1 MDQLM
6 QLLNV
11 LKNRRNEFYQWA
23 LHTLVFGLA
32 GAWMP
37 FVILRFFG
45 QFRILDTFTTQS
57 LMMFSVTSCAIS
69 IGFFVRETQVRQK
82 RFYALT
88 YAGLMV
94 TMLISV
100 LGLTAII
107 MAGAFKHTQPPVM
120 LDMDFICKLSIVA
133 VVAAI
138 LLNFRL
144 FMAEQGGPE
153 PSAIERRLS
162 QSADTLTNQARQE
175 THASGVHL

>member
-1 MDQLM
+1 MN

-11 LKNRRNEFYQWA
+11 LMNRRNELYQWV

-37 FVILRFFG
+37 FVLLRFFG
-45 QFRILDTFTTQS
+45 QFRMMDAFTNQS
-57 LMMFSVTSCAIS
+57 LLMFSVTSCAIS
-69 IGFFVRETQVRQK
+69 IGFFVKETQVRQK

-107 MAGAFKHTQPPVM
+107 MAGAFKNTQPPVR
-120 LDMDFICKLSIVA
+120 LDMDFICTLSVAA

-144 FMAEQGGPE
+144 FMAEQGE
-153 PSAIERRLS
+153 PHAALIEQRLS
-162 QSADTLTNQARQE
+162 QEADRITDQAKKE
-175 THASGVHL
+175 ISASGVQL